1 MSADQDRIHS
11 IETEGL
17 TRSFGRTEAVIDL
30 TLAVPRGSIFAFLG
44 PNGAGKTTT
53 IKMLMNI
60 LRPSAGKATVFGV
73 DSSRLGP
80 EEFRQIGYVSENQ
93 DTIDWMTV
101 EQLIAYC
108 KPMYPTWDDA
118 LCGSLLRQFDLPPDQ
133 KIKNLSR
140 GMRMKAMLLSSLAY
154 RPRLLVLDE
163 PFTGLDAL
171 VRDELVR
178 GILELTQQEQW
189 TVFISS
195 HDVDELEGLADW
207 IAVVNKGRLQLSES
221 LASLQSRF
229 RSVQVV
235 VEGDEGLPPA
245 RPAEWMLPEKAGH
258 TLRFVHSRYR
268 EGSEDQIRAMVPQ
281 SGRITA
287 HPMSL
292 RSIFV
297 ALART
302 YRISE

>member
-1 MSADQDRIHS
+1 MTHV
-11 IETEGL
+11 IETENL
-17 TRSFGRTEAVIDL
+17 SRHFGKTGAVVDL
-30 TLAVPRGSIFAFLG
+30 NVAVPRGSIFAFLG

-60 LRPSAGKATVFGV
+60 LRPSAGKATVLGV

-80 EEFRQIGYVSENQ
+80 EEFRQVGYVSENQ
-93 DTIDWMTV
+93 ETLDWMTV
-101 EQLIAYC
+101 GELLDYC
-108 KPMYPTWDDA
+108 KPMYPTWDDT
-118 LCGSLLRQFDLPPDQ
+118 LCENLVHQFDLSRDQ
-133 KIKNLSR
+133 KIRTLSR
-140 GMRMKAMLLSSLAY
+140 GMKMKVTLLSSLAY

-163 PFTGLDAL
+163 PFTGLDVL

-178 GILELTQQEQW
+178 GILESTQQEQW

-195 HDVDELEGLADW
+195 HDIDELEGLADW
-207 IAVVNKGRLQLSES
+207 IAVVDKGHLQLCES
-221 LASLQSRF
+221 VASLQARF

-235 VEGDEGLPPA
+235 VEGEGGLPLSVPS
-245 RPAEWMLPEKAGH
+245 EWMLPEKAGH
-258 TLRFVHSRYR
+258 TIRFVHSRYR
-268 EGSEDQIRAMVPQ
+268 EGSEDQIRATVPE

-287 HPMSL
+287 NAMSL

-302 YRISE
+302 YRISA